1 MSYKLRGFDIG
12 FGQCDQKVTR
22 FLDKVAK
29 KGQNIYT
36 KAWLWKGRNIHLQT
50 PGFKIVYWSD
60 NVKNWPSKK

>member
-12 FGQCDQKVTR
+12 FGQCDQKVTQ

-36 KAWLWKGRNIHLQT
+36 KA
-50 PGFKIVYWSD
+50 GFERAKTSIY
-60 NVKNWPSKK
+60 KTRF